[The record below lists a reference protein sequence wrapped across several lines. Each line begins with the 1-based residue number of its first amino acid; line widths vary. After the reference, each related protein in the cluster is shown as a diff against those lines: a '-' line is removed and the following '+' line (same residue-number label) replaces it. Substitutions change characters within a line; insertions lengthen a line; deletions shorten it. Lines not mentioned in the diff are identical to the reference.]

1 MKRISRR
8 TAAFTAGAILWIL
21 LPILVVAAA
30 LHHDAGQ
37 SFAPPTPVWV
47 AATHDTEP
55 VTNDV
60 QIALLWGLPNNL
72 VAPSW
77 TGTVQT
83 VRISPGD
90 TVTDADPITII
101 DGITRLAAA
110 THRPFYRPL
119 TTGDTGN
126 DVAALNAW
134 LAANGYD
141 HAAGDDFTA
150 ATRSGVTVL
159 ARNIGAPTDNGFDPA
174 WFIYLPANKITL
186 TGVTLVPATPAPS
199 AGTAIA
205 TATPALANAALVH
218 PLTVTTDATSGGAP
232 DAATLTDADKV
243 IADASQT
250 LTVNGQVIPLS
261 KSRDTVAKAALP
273 DLAAAIPAGTP
284 AIDAILSS
292 PALNA
297 VVIPASAVFTDA
309 HAATCVV
316 SDEKNP
322 HGVKVT
328 LAGTRGDQ
336 AVIDEGLAAGTRVL
350 IAPPASERSCP

>member
-1 MKRISRR
+1 MR
-8 TAAFTAGAILWIL
+8 TAALTAGAILWIL
-21 LPILVVAAA
+21 LPILVVTAT
-30 LHHDAGQ
+30 LRNDSGQ
-37 SFAPPTPVWV
+37 SFAPTTPVWV
-47 AATHDTEP
+47 SASPYTEP
-55 VTNDV
+55 VTNEV
-60 QIALLWGLPNNL
+60 QIALLWGPPNNL

-110 THRPFYRPL
+110 TQRPFYRRL
-119 TTGDTGN
+119 TTGATGD
-126 DVAALNAW
+126 DVASLNAW

-141 HAAGDDFTA
+141 HAAGDEFTA

-159 ARNIGAPTDNGFDPA
+159 ARGIGAPTDSGFDPA
-174 WFIYLPANKITL
+174 WFIYLPAKRITL
-186 TGVTLVPATPAPS
+186 TGVALVPATPAPA

-205 TATPALANAALVH
+205 AATPALAKAALVH
-218 PLTVTTDATSGGAP
+218 PLTVTSDATSGGAP
-232 DAATLTDADKV
+232 AAATLTDADRV
-243 IADASQT
+243 IADARQT
-250 LTVNGQVIPLS
+250 LTVNGQAIPLS

-273 DLAAAIPAGTP
+273 DLAAAIAAGTP
-284 AIDAILSS
+284 AIDATLSS

-309 HAATCVV
+309 LAATCVV
-316 SDEKNP
+316 TDEKNP

-328 LAGTRGDQ
+328 LAGNRGDQ
-336 AVIDEGLAAGTRVL
+336 AIIHEGLTAGTRVL
-350 IAPPASERSCP
+350 LAPPAGERSCP